1 MPPPNTCSRCGADDA
16 GAFCARCG
24 APVDDAVAAL
34 RQETYL
40 TFVIEDV
47 LASRDPVLALQRWQA
62 QSAARRRLLS
72 AAIPDAPVPATAPAA
87 TGAPPVDAAVASE
100 ATADKTPVDTTADDA
115 TAPTPASTI
124 SASPPPQPGRRPES
138 ATQRPV
144 SAPRPTSA
152 ARPQRPSRP
161 TPRPLTPAEARA
173 RFEQRLEIGGWFTG
187 ALFAVGGSLW
197 ATNLFWD
204 DIPSTLR
211 PAVVGAGLAA
221 FAAAF
226 MALGAVLAARHR
238 DSLAGH
244 VLGVVGRLI
253 GVSATI
259 PLALLRRENLPLAL
273 ITDVVVMASLWW
285 AMRFAHRRSDASS
298 MSDVPPW
305 SGARWFLAGFGLA
318 VVGPTSPWLGIPV
331 AIAALLM
338 TRAAI
343 ADGTLPALAGQ
354 RTWVDDLSILAVGA
368 AAVASSLLGA
378 RDAMPGAVHGALWS
392 VAIVAAFDV
401 VLRLIEQ
408 RQSLYGLRSVGR
420 WLLALWS
427 VGTAFN
433 VVNVAGDTG
442 PMLPAVALLFVA
454 ASFHDPERLS
464 VPPLF
469 RLVGVVATALAAG
482 FLTRFIPWSGGA
494 DTLFLS
500 TTLLVILGLTQR
512 ERRQTNDNAHQV
524 ASLLLWLACS
534 GTALAFADDGL
545 MAVPALMV
553 AAALWL
559 TDRRAERS
567 GAFNLLTVVA
577 VMAPILVLADDL
589 LPRAWR
595 SVVDVSVLCALGL
608 GLAVARRIRPAWPLV
623 AGTTATSAW
632 IAVVGIGASI
642 AAVGRDPAF
651 ISALILAG
659 TLLALLELSRHVEL
673 GLVAASILWMVVA
686 IALRGPLGITDLR
699 ASMPLATL
707 VLAALAFAPRIPG
720 VASVRALLPAWS
732 KLGRAR
738 HARPWSIVA
747 VGSIVVGTLLVL
759 RLPMMP
765 GETALLQ
772 AAASPALCLAALL
785 FAVRHPSRRQ
795 WALFLASAICLG
807 AEGGVATSLMLGGA
821 AIVGPPLAWM
831 GLGAGVVAAVVAVV
845 VVVVRIQD
853 VRTVLTHRLWR
864 TRRAPV
870 IARDLWWNVAVVG
883 GVVSFVTAIVGAAGA
898 DTPSLAWLLVAAA
911 LAIACLQGFVLFAGR
926 AEQPLV
932 TMATLAALTA
942 PLAMAVRAFVAHD
955 DTGTLGFVLASIAIA
970 AGAMALARLA
980 YRRGEV
986 PSVLEA
992 WPHPAVLRQPA
1003 FAVVSVLAFVVAAA
1017 GQGMQL
1023 DHSRELA
1030 EKYGPGL
1037 IIVGVALLA
1046 AAMVALRTRRTFAVV
1061 VGSLGV
1067 MGLVGASIDGVAH
1080 AAQWLPKSFGTS
1092 EALVALGLVVVLLL
1106 VERDAGR
1113 RALMTVGI
1121 GWSLPVRRRLQQLL
1135 VVVVPVMAAFA
1146 CVLAVREA
1154 PRAHELAIIL
1164 AGAALVALVLVQPGP
1179 GTARAGAV
1187 GVVVASGGAGALV
1200 ARIMFGAGVAFD
1212 TDAMPVILL
1221 GGLLGCLLVQ
1231 TLSTRL
1237 WALPALEGFH
1247 RRRLVD
1253 APSLLADVG
1262 RAMRR
1267 TVEDQTLLLVAFVVA
1282 VTVVDPR
1289 PESTQLLSTWLA
1301 LGLVVVLTSRM
1312 AVDREQTW
1320 PAALGQGMALA
1331 IYVDIRRR
1339 TPWLDDVG
1347 GIDAIA
1353 CLVGAAVFI
1362 AIGYASRGQPRGAST
1377 ARAAEMYAMTL
1388 PVIAAGFGSNDQSR
1402 ALICLVGGALYAVL
1416 SRTRRSPR
1424 YELACGV
1431 ALVAATMLALSAQG
1445 VRDASMYLLPVAFV
1459 GTFLARRHR
1468 SMLGS
1473 TGRYLAVW
1481 CHVPLYCTSAWTA
1494 LSTKTFGAFALGIVL
1509 VTIGVGYAIK
1519 VRDRRSLYA
1528 AASAAAVLV
1537 VGRLVLLGLDNA
1549 LLGTL
1554 LLAGAGIGVLAAMTV
1569 FTIRRD
1575 AATDAVKSATRGL
1588 EDWDE

>member
-72 AAIPDAPVPATAPAA
+72 AGVPDAPAPAPAA
-87 TGAPPVDAAVASE
+87 TAAPLVDDAVASE
-100 ATADKTPVDTTADDA
+100 AAAEKTPVDTTADGA
-115 TAPTPASTI
+115 TAST
-124 SASPPPQPGRRPES
+124 SSTTTAPRPGRRPEP
-138 ATQRPV
+138 AAPRPV
-144 SAPRPTSA
+144 SPPRPTSA

-161 TPRPLTPAEARA
+161 TPQPLTPAEARA

-204 DIPSTLR
+204 DIPATLR

-273 ITDVVVMASLWW
+273 ITDVVVMGSLWW
-285 AMRFAHRRSDASS
+285 AMRFAHRRSDTSPTG
-298 MSDVPPW
+298 DVPPW
-305 SGARWFLAGFGLA
+305 SGARWFLVGFGLA

-331 AIAALLM
+331 AIAALLV

-368 AAVASSLLGA
+368 AALTSSLLGI
-378 RDAMPGAVHGALWS
+378 RDGMPGAVHGALWS
-392 VAIVAAFDV
+392 VAIVAALDV

-408 RQSLYGLRSVGR
+408 RQGLYVWRMAGR

-433 VVNVAGDTG
+433 VVNNAVDTG
-442 PMLPAVALLFVA
+442 PVLPAVALLFVA
-454 ASFHDPERLS
+454 ASFHDPSRLAL
-464 VPPLF
+464 PPLF
-469 RLVGVVATALAAG
+469 RLVGVVATAMAAG
-482 FLTRFIPWSGGA
+482 FLTRFIPWSGSAA
-494 DTLFLS
+494 DALFLT

-524 ASLLLWLACS
+524 ASLVLWLACS

-545 MAVPALMV
+545 VAVPALMV

-577 VMAPILVLADDL
+577 VMAPVIVVADDL

-608 GLAVARRIRPAWPLV
+608 GLAVARRIRPAWPLI
-623 AGTTATSAW
+623 AGATATSTW
-632 IAVVGIGASI
+632 IVVVGIGASI
-642 AAVGRDPAF
+642 AAADRESAF
-651 ISALILAG
+651 IVAIIIAG
-659 TLLALLELSRHVEL
+659 TLWALVELSRHVEL
-673 GLVAASILWMVVA
+673 GVAAAGILWMVVA
-686 IALRGPLGITDLR
+686 IALRDPLGVNSLR
-699 ASMPLATL
+699 TTMAMAAL
-707 VLAALAFAPRIPG
+707 VLACLAFVPRMAGIKAPR
-720 VASVRALLPAWS
+720 LLLRAWS
-732 KLGRAR
+732 HGRAR
-738 HARPWSIVA
+738 YARPWSLVA
-747 VGSIVVGTLLVL
+747 VGSVVVAALMVL

-765 GETALLQ
+765 AETGLLQ

-807 AEGGVATSLMLGGA
+807 AEGGVATSLTLGGA
-821 AIVGPPLAWM
+821 AAVGPALAWM
-831 GLGAGVVAAVVAVV
+831 GLGAGVVAAMVAVAVV
-845 VVVVRIQD
+845 VVRMQD
-853 VRTVLTHRLWR
+853 VRTVVTRRLWR

-883 GVVSFVTAIVGAAGA
+883 CVVAFVTAIVGAAGA
-898 DTPSLAWLLVAAA
+898 DTAALAFLLVAAA
-911 LAIACLQGFVLFAGR
+911 LALASLQGVVLFAGR

-932 TMATLAALTA
+932 AMATLAALTA
-942 PLAMAVRAFVAHD
+942 PLSMAVRAFMAHD
-955 DTGTLGFVLASIAIA
+955 DTATLGFVLASIALA
-970 AGAMALARLA
+970 AGAMVLARRA

-986 PSVLEA
+986 PSILEA
-992 WPHPAVLRQPA
+992 WPRPAVLRQPA
-1003 FAVVSVLAFVVAAA
+1003 FVVVSVLAVIVAGA
-1017 GQGMQL
+1017 GQGMHL

-1037 IIVGVALLA
+1037 IIVGVALVA
-1046 AAMVALRTRRTFAVV
+1046 AALVALRTRRTFAVV
-1061 VGSLGV
+1061 VGALGV
-1067 MGLVGASIDGVAH
+1067 MGLVGGSIDGVAH
-1080 AAQWLPKSFGTS
+1080 AAQWLPTSFGTS
-1092 EALVALGLVVVLLL
+1092 EALVALGLVAVLLL

-1113 RALMTVGI
+1113 RALMTVGV

-1146 CVLAVREA
+1146 CLLAVREA

-1164 AGAALVALVLVQPGP
+1164 AGAALIALVLVQPGP

-1187 GVVVASGGAGALV
+1187 GVVVASGGVGALM
-1200 ARIMFGAGVAFD
+1200 ARVMFGAGIAFD
-1212 TDAMPVILL
+1212 TNALPVILL
-1221 GGLLGCLLVQ
+1221 CGLVGCLLVQ
-1231 TLSTRL
+1231 TISARW
-1237 WALPALEGFH
+1237 WALPALEVFH
-1247 RRRLVD
+1247 RRRLEN

-1267 TVEDQTLLLVAFVVA
+1267 TVENQTLLLVAVVVA

-1331 IYVDIRRR
+1331 IYIDIRRR

-1402 ALICLVGGALYAVL
+1402 ALICLVGGGLYAVL

-1473 TGRYLAVW
+1473 AGRYLAVW